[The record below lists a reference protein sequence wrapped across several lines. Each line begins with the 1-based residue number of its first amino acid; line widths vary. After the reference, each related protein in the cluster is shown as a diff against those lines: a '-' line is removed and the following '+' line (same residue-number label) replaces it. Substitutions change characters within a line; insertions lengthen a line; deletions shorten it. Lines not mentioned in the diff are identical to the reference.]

1 MSLTKTEIV
10 NQMIG
15 EMPYQFLESSRPYI
29 EEAMQIYSDQKNSW
43 TRIEQRK
50 PIATESGGWDGLK
63 SEPVFVIDKE
73 GKHHV
78 AVMYEGNADNGYFY
92 EFCDDRDFEVKNV
105 THWMEIPSVTNQMCY
120 KSNKP
125 CKYGCAGLCRESC

>member
-1 MSLTKTEIV
+1 MSFTKKEIV
-10 NQMIG
+10 NKMIG
-15 EMPYQFLESSRPYI
+15 EMPYQFLESTRPYI

-50 PIATESGGWDGLK
+50 PIATESGDWDGLK
-63 SEPVFVIDKE
+63 SEPVFVADKD
-73 GKHHV
+73 GKCSV
-78 AVMYEGNADNGYFY
+78 AVMYKGILDGN
-92 EFCDDRDFEVKNV
+92 EFCNFYDEKDYEIENV
-105 THWMEIPSVTNQMCY
+105 THWMEIPSITNQMCY